1 MKEYTMNT
9 SPPNT
14 KFAAITASYSGLG
27 FELSRL
33 LLADGYRLICL
44 DRSETNSA
52 VAHAKLRAE
61 FPKAEIQFMQT
72 DMASPASIANT
83 AKQILAED
91 APLDLLFHVAG
102 AATATK
108 QMSPQ
113 GNEVHF
119 EVNTLGPIALTQGL
133 RPMLAKSETS
143 VVVVVGSSA
152 MKMAKTLNI
161 SKLVDPTSFK
171 KMTGPYAQSKLAV
184 TTAMVALSKDF
195 ATDGILLRV
204 VDPGP
209 SRTPMS
215 ASDAMPGFVRL
226 IRRWFPLPEV
236 GARKIYLA
244 ASLEKFAHQSGI
256 YIERNAVAKLPAA
269 ASDAVIQAEL
279 LALITKR
286 TSASKKGAP

>member
-1 MKEYTMNT
+1 MTT
-9 SPPNT
+9 SPLNT
-14 KFAAITASYSGLG
+14 KTAAITASYSGLG

-44 DRSETNSA
+44 DRNEAKSDL
-52 VAHAKLRAE
+52 AHEKLRAE
-61 FPKAEIQFMQT
+61 FSKARIQCIQT
-72 DMASPASIANT
+72 DMASPISIANT
-83 AKQILAED
+83 AEQMLVSGE
-91 APLDLLFHVAG
+91 PLDLLFHVAG

-119 EVNTLGPIALTQGL
+119 EVNTLGPIAMTRAL
-133 RPMLAKSETS
+133 RSILAKSEAS

-152 MKMAKTLNI
+152 MKMAKTLSI
-161 SKLVDPTSFK
+161 SKLVNPTSFK

-184 TTAMVALSKDF
+184 TTAMIALSKEF
-195 ATDGILLRV
+195 ATDGILLRI

-236 GARKIYLA
+236 GARKIYSA
-244 ASLEKFAHQSGI
+244 ASLEKYGHQSGI

-269 ASDAVIQAEL
+269 ASDARIQTEL
-279 LALITKR
+279 LALIAERSRPSLK
-286 TSASKKGAP
+286 ASS